1 MEIKHTPYERK
12 VNNTNENEERRQYI
26 IDNYNEFI
34 PDIQEYI
41 YERNYP
47 KFDYRFLSKKYKEER
62 LQKRYNELSNI
73 IVDIRNNTSATNYYS
88 NSINKTDN
96 RFSNETKK
104 IVRHLLSKG
113 WSNNEIA
120 FELEKVY
127 GTGVISYYIGL
138 EKEPTVGSIL
148 FYSSLKLLG
157 IYMSYRI
164 GKNFLQKFTKKNF
177 FQNK

>member
-12 VNNTNENEERRQYI
+12 ETNTIENEERRQYI
-26 IDNYNEFI
+26 IDNYKEFI
-34 PDIQEYI
+34 PDIEDYI
-41 YERNYP
+41 YERKNP
-47 KFDYRFLSKKYKEER
+47 KFDYRFLSRKYKEER

-104 IVRHLLSKG
+104 MVRHLLSKG

-120 FELEKVY
+120 YEMEKIY
-127 GTGVISYYIGL
+127 GTGVVSYYTGL

-148 FYSSLKLLG
+148 FYSGLKLFS
-157 IYMSYRI
+157 IYLAYRT
-164 GKNFLQKFTKKNF
+164 GKNLIGRYSKN
-177 FQNK
+177 KILSK